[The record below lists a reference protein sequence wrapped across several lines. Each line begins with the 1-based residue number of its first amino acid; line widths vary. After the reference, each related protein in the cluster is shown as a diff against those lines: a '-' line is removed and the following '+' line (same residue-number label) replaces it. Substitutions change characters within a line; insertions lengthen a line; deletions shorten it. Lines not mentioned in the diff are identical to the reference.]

1 MDVWPAAACGA
12 VLLQLVLRVLLVR
25 AYIISC
31 GPIIFEK
38 RLRGLVTLVA
48 GGPLLMCVL

>member
-12 VLLQLVLRVLLVR
+12 VLLHLVLCVLLVR
-25 AYIISC
+25 AYIMSC

-38 RLRGLVTLVA
+38 RLRGLVTVA
-48 GGPLLMCVL
+48 GGPLLMCLL